1 MSTEYPLFGNTI
13 DLQAFN
19 CKNSSVDNFP
29 TTSMIIEQLKKIGFS
44 EKEALVYTHLI
55 RLGAQPVSVIAK
67 KAQINRTTTYDII
80 ESLTK
85 KGLISSIKKD
95 GITHYKALDPK
106 ELLNYLEREKIEH
119 VKKLEKQQK
128 EMEALLPALIS
139 LENPE
144 STKPK
149 VSFYEGEKGM
159 RQAYEDTLTSSET
172 ILAYANV
179 EDMHKG
185 LPNFFPDYYKRRGV
199 EKRIHI
205 KCIAP
210 DNKISKE
217 RHFHDKKENREM
229 LLIPTKKYD
238 FSPEINIYEDKVLYA
253 SWREKMAIIIKSK
266 EIADFHKKMY
276 ALCWNQAKIEHKR
289 LRKGKK

>member
-1 MSTEYPLFGNTI
+1 MVYNDTVENFSTTH
-13 DLQAFN
+13 
-19 CKNSSVDNFP
+19 
-29 TTSMIIEQLKKIGFS
+29 MILEKLKKMGFS
-44 EKEALVYTHLI
+44 EKEAIVYTHLI
-55 RLGAQPVSVIAK
+55 RLGSQPVSVIAER
-67 KAQINRTTTYDII
+67 AEINRTTTYDII

-85 KGLISSIKKD
+85 KGLVSSIKKD
-95 GITHYKALDPK
+95 GITYFKALDPK
-106 ELLNYLEREKIEH
+106 ELLNYLEREKVEY
-119 VKKLEKQQK
+119 VKKIEKQQK
-128 EMEALLPALIS
+128 EIDELLPALIS

-185 LPNFFPDYYKRRGV
+185 LPNFFPEYYQRRGV
-199 EKRIHI
+199 EKKIHI

-210 DNKISKE
+210 DNKTSKE
-217 RHFHDKKENREM
+217 RHKKDKQENREM
-229 LLIPTKKYD
+229 LLIPEKEYS
-238 FSPEINIYEDKVLYA
+238 FSPEINIYDDKVLFA

-276 ALCWNQAKIEHKR
+276 KLCWKQAKLEYKKLKR
-289 LRKGKK
+289 KH

>member
-1 MSTEYPLFGNTI
+1 
-13 DLQAFN
+13 
-19 CKNSSVDNFP
+19 
-29 TTSMIIEQLKKIGFS
+29 MIIEKLRKIGFS
-44 EKEALVYTHLI
+44 EKEATVYTQLIHL
-55 RLGAQPVSVIAK
+55 GPQPASTIAE
-67 KAQINRTTTYDII
+67 KALINRTTTYDII

-85 KGLISSIKKD
+85 KGLLSSIKKE
-95 GITHYKALDPK
+95 GITYFKALDPK

-119 VKKLEKQQK
+119 TKKIEKQQK
-128 EMEALLPALIS
+128 EIEHLLPALVS

-149 VSFYEGEKGM
+149 VTFYEGEKGM
-159 RQAYEDTLTSSET
+159 RQAYEDTLTSTET

-185 LPNFFPDYYKRRGV
+185 LPNFFPDYYMRRGV
-199 EKRIHI
+199 EKKIHI

-210 DNKISKE
+210 DNKTSIE
-217 RHFHDKKENREM
+217 RHRQDKKENREM
-229 LLIPTKKYD
+229 ILIPSKDYD
-238 FSPEINIYEDKVLYA
+238 FSPEINVYDDKVLYA

-276 ALCWNQAKIEHKR
+276 RLCWIAARQKR
-289 LRKGKK
+289 TKS

>member
-1 MSTEYPLFGNTI
+1 
-13 DLQAFN
+13 
-19 CKNSSVDNFP
+19 
-29 TTSMIIEQLKKIGFS
+29 MIIENLRKIGFS
-44 EKEALVYTHLI
+44 EKEAIIYTQLI
-55 RLGAQPVSVIAK
+55 HSGPQPASILAT
-67 KAQINRTTTYDII
+67 KAELNRTTTYDII
-80 ESLTK
+80 ETLTK

-95 GITHYKALDPK
+95 GITYFKALDPK

-128 EMEALLPALIS
+128 EIKDLLPALIS

-159 RQAYEDTLTSSET
+159 RQVYEDTLTSTET

-185 LPNFFPDYYKRRGV
+185 LPNFFPEYYQRRGV
-199 EKRIHI
+199 EKKIHI

-210 DNKISKE
+210 DNKTSIE
-217 RHFHDKKENREM
+217 RHKHDKKENREM
-229 LLIPTKKYD
+229 VLIPSKEYD
-238 FSPEINIYEDKVLYA
+238 FSPEINVYDDKVLYA

-276 ALCWNQAKIEHKR
+276 KLCWIAAKQKR
-289 LRKGKK
+289 TKS